1 MEFDGCGS
9 TTVAPEL
16 SGATKTAKFKHLFPK
31 EKTAMRLATGDD
43 SKAIPRKIRFTVAVL
58 KMLNPPA
65 GKDRLWAYDE
75 LTPGLAFMAT
85 AALAKAGTAKIK

>member
-1 MEFDGCGS
+1 
-9 TTVAPEL
+9 
-16 SGATKTAKFKHLFPK
+16 
-31 EKTAMRLATGDD
+31 MRLATGDD